1 VCENHVAQDGGSRL
15 KVVYVEDRDQD
26 AENYIPMLTIGG
38 KMNIDRLP
46 PSSHLDVGAI
56 ISKAPELV
64 LIDYE
69 LSRKRRNGEMASYQG
84 GTLATRLR
92 EQLRDYP
99 IVLFTRR
106 KILSEYSPQEEL
118 GAVDYVLYKED
129 LERAPQENIRR
140 LMGIAN
146 GFASLRDVSP
156 KTWSSLLKILQ
167 AGSLETDIL
176 HEAGAPIKIREG
188 TGRTRRSGNGRKR
201 AGLVWSVRGVAKWIM
216 ETLFEYPG
224 ILYDSLYASASIG
237 IEEKSFLDSKVQ
249 RCFREAR
256 YVGPFH
262 IVERRWWKGRLHEE
276 AFRYIRKAKLKPT
289 LAESFP
295 QAFTRVTRKTVLPST
310 CVYSGEKPAD
320 CICYIL
326 RQPVRR
332 KYTLEYFPDERP
344 AVMDVALVSY
354 KAIREDNRVQ
364 DELFGTSGL
373 RLLSGVRR
381 K

>member
-1 VCENHVAQDGGSRL
+1 L
-15 KVVYVEDRDQD
+15 KVVYVEDRDKD
-26 AENYIPMLTIGG
+26 AENYAPMLTFGG
-38 KMNIDRLP
+38 KMKVDRVP
-46 PSSHLDVGAI
+46 PSSHPDVGAI
-56 ISKAPELV
+56 VSKAPDLV

-69 LSRKRRNGEMASYQG
+69 LSRKRGNGEMASYQG

-92 EQLRDYP
+92 EELRDYP

-106 KILSEYSPQEEL
+106 KILSSYSPEEEL
-118 GAVDYVLYKED
+118 GAVDHILYKED

-140 LMGIAN
+140 LIGIAK

-156 KTWSSLLKILQ
+156 KTWGSLLKILQ
-167 AGSLETDIL
+167 ARSSETDLL
-176 HEAGAPIKIREG
+176 HEASAPIEIREG
-188 TGRTRRSGNGRKR
+188 TGRMRRSGNGRKKV
-201 AGLVWSVRGVAKWIM
+201 GPLWSVRGVAKWIM
-216 ETLFEYPG
+216 ETLFGYPG

-249 RCFREAR
+249 RCFREAE

-262 IVERRWWKGRLHEE
+262 EVERRWWRGRLHEE
-276 AFRYIRKAKLKPT
+276 AFRYIRKAKLKPVLT
-289 LAESFP
+289 ESFP
-295 QAFTRVTRKTVLPST
+295 QAFTRVTRKRVLPSI
-310 CVYSGEKPAD
+310 CIYSGEKPAD

-344 AVMDVALVSY
+344 AVMDEARVSF

-373 RLLSGVRR
+373 RLLSEIRR
-381 K
+381 M